1 MLNINTDWLIIDKL
15 NIGTIDLEIN
25 KIIKNN
31 NFKIMEDK
39 SSHGKN
45 SKQYNLTNHLKK
57 NIVTNL
63 VAKKI
68 KELLLSKFKSN
79 FNLNLIS
86 AWSVKGQEHGYHT
99 LHKHDYLEKKL
110 HIASVVYLSTPKMP
124 KEEITRETNNFYC
137 LLNNGGNLSYYT
149 YRPVDGDI
157 MVFPVWLWHGAYPQ
171 SKGLRQTLN
180 IDFEAV
186 ENLT

>member
-1 MLNINTDWLIIDKL
+1 MYEINADWLIIDKL
-15 NIGTIDLEIN
+15 NVGKIDLEVN

-31 NFKIMEDK
+31 APKIMTDK
-39 SSHGKN
+39 STHGKN
-45 SKQYNLTNHLKK
+45 STQYKMTDNLKK
-57 NIVTNL
+57 NVVTKL
-63 VAKKI
+63 VTKKI
-68 KELLLSKFKSN
+68 KELLLSKFETN
-79 FNLNLIS
+79 FDLNLIS

-137 LLNNGGNLSYYT
+137 LLNNKGNLTYYT

-180 IDFEAV
+180 MDFEV
-186 ENLT
+186 TTSYY